1 MAQRK
6 NTTVLAVVDSV
17 GAALDVENP
26 LYHTEAL
33 SLSWTKGPL
42 AINAL
47 VWVMILVTQLGSE
60 VRTFIHHQIFMV
72 TLPAQPNQ
80 STCNCCCLLSFL
92 WSPGTWPFS
101 IAIAANVL
109 AKVAV
114 AVTGHIVNTFCRR
127 G

>member
-26 LYHTEAL
+26 LYYTEAL

-80 STCNCCCLLSFL
+80 STCNRCCLLPFL
-92 WSPGTWPFS
+92 WSPGTWPS
-101 IAIAANVL
+101 SVAIAAIVF

-114 AVTGHIVNTFCRR
+114 ATGHIHICTGC
-127 G
+127 